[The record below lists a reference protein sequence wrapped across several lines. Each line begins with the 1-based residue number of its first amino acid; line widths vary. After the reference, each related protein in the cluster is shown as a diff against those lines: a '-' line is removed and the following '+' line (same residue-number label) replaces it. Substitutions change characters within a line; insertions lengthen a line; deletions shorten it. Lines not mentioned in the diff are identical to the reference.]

1 MKKIYFIIIIVFI
14 SLSGKAQT
22 EHSWGKY
29 LDELYQFDDDNI
41 SSREDVFEVLTELEQ
56 HPINI
61 NTATRDDLERIPFL
75 NATQIEDLLAY
86 VYQYLS
92 LIHISEPTRPRFGS
106 RMPSSA

>member
-1 MKKIYFIIIIVFI
+1 MKKIYFIIIMVFI

-41 SSREDVFEVLTELEQ
+41 SSREDAFEVLTELEQ

-61 NTATRDDLERIPFL
+61 NTETSAKFIVQ
-75 NATQIEDLLAY
+75 NLL
-86 VYQYLS
+86 
-92 LIHISEPTRPRFGS
+92 ISSYFCTFIV
-106 RMPSSA
+106 